1 MKWQKLNFL
10 RYYFVNVSLGIIKTF
25 SAVGIGICQK
35 ANVKLSPATIIKQTE
50 HTIKIDLINIS
61 NYYDINKICR

>member
-25 SAVGIGICQK
+25 SVVGIGICQK
-35 ANVKLSPATIIKQTE
+35 ANVKLSPAIIIKQIE

-61 NYYDINKICR
+61 KNNDINKICR